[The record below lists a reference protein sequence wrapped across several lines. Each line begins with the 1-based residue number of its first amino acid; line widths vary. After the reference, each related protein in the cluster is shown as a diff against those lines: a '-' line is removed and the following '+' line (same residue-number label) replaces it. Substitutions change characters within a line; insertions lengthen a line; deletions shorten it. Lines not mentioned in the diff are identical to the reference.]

1 MSFLKGRQGAGAGS
15 LYIGISFGLSGV
27 LTFGFQS
34 LAAHTLGKVGYAP
47 LALLWSSVFLVVQVL
62 WTGGTQTLG
71 RYVAERES
79 QGQDWRPVLRSVG
92 RWQVGLA
99 GVFVVLALVA
109 SPWLT
114 RLFGDPW
121 LTAAFI
127 VTVVLYAPEYFRRG
141 VFNGHRQSFRLG
153 AQILAESAGRLLIA
167 AGLLII
173 GAGVIGPAIAIL
185 LGPLI
190 GVLAVRPAPVEAPDK
205 PGEPFSAMNAFRFAG
220 PVLMCV
226 AFAQTLMNGGPI
238 LVSLLGGSQAQVGLF
253 AAALILTRIPQYV
266 MSPAIGALLPHGSRI
281 LSTQGQRPFDRF
293 IARTGGI
300 VSVIGIMM
308 VGGTWIL
315 GEWAIKIFAGSDFDA
330 SQEMLTLLAALAAF
344 YLLSETISQA
354 LFALGRARLAAIGWA
369 CGLLASMICLTVLDM
384 QVLDRISTS
393 LAFGAAAAAVAQ
405 AVFYLLARRST
416 AGSSGQSNQ

>member
-1 MSFLKGRQGAGAGS
+1 LSFLKNRQGAGAGS

-47 LALLWSSVFLVVQVL
+47 LALLWSAVFLVVQVL

-79 QGQDWRPVLRSVG
+79 QGQDWRPILRSVG

-99 GVFVVLALVA
+99 GVFVVLALAA

-114 RLFGDPW
+114 GLFGDPW

-167 AGLLII
+167 AGLLIV

-185 LGPLI
+185 LAPLI

-205 PGEPFSAMNAFRFAG
+205 PGEPFSAINAFRFAG

-266 MSPAIGALLPHGSRI
+266 MSPAIGALLPHASRI

-293 IARTGGI
+293 IVRTEII
-300 VSVIGIMM
+300 VSAIGILMI
-308 VGGTWIL
+308 GGTWVF
-315 GEWAIKIFAGSDFDA
+315 GEWAIRIFAGSDFDA
-330 SQEMLTLLAALAAF
+330 SREMLTLLAALAAF
-344 YLLSETISQA
+344 YLLSDAISQA
-354 LFALGRARLAAIGWA
+354 LFALGRARLAAFGWA
-369 CGLLASMICLTVLDM
+369 CGLLAAIICLALLDM

-393 LAFGAAAAAVAQ
+393 LVLGTAAAALAQVA
-405 AVFYLLARRST
+405 FYLWARRST
-416 AGSSGQSNQ
+416 QAVS